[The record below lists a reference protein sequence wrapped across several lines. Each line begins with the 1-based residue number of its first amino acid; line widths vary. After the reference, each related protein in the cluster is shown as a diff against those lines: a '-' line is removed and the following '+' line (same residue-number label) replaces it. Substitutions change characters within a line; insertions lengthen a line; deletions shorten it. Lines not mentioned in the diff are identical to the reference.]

1 MNDFMIETKNL
12 TKFYGQKC
20 ALNNLTLKIP
30 AKSIS
35 AIVGANGAG
44 KSTLFRIL
52 LGTLKASYG
61 NATLLGHDIN
71 QLTPNLR
78 GRVGFVNEEHSLPG
92 WLTIKQ
98 LAKMQRSDYVNWQD
112 EIYRQVIGRFDVIE
126 DQKIFCLSRGERAGV
141 NLAMALAQRPEILL
155 LDEPTLGLDIVA
167 KQAFLD
173 SLISTQQESQSS
185 VIYCSHA
192 MEEIEQVADQLIVME
207 RGKLRSQSTPSEFI
221 DRVRCW
227 RVIFNDN
234 VPLNSTIVGL
244 LQRKKVG
251 DYYQYTIL
259 DQGDAFI
266 SNIESLGATFV
277 DKISVNLNY
286 SLTSFLSKN
295 HAKAN

>member
-1 MNDFMIETKNL
+1 MNDFMIETENL

-20 ALNNLTLKIP
+20 ALNNLTIKIP

-61 NATLLGHDIN
+61 KATLLGHDIN

-112 EIYRQVIGRFDVIE
+112 EVYRQVIGRFDVIE
-126 DQKIFCLSRGERAGV
+126 DQKISCLSRGERAGV
-141 NLAMALAQRPEILL
+141 NLAMALAQKPEILL

-227 RVIFNDN
+227 RVSFNGN
-234 VPLNSTIVGL
+234 APLNSTIAGL

>member
-227 RVIFNDN
+227 RVSFNDN